1 MPGGRR
7 LPRALLLFAGLLGV
21 FGATRPQPDTTLD
34 GWRTLTGDRR
44 DVQAAEAFLKRLMSE
59 YHVTALSVAVLDQG
73 RTVFARTLGSLS
85 AGAPADARTVFRA
98 ASLTK
103 PVFAYL
109 VMKLVDEGVLGL
121 DTPLCRYLDKP
132 LHEYPAYASLR
143 GDARVERM
151 TARLLLSHQGG
162 LPNWRR
168 VRPDGPIR
176 FHSDPGDRFAYS
188 GEGYCL
194 LQFVIEQVTGRG
206 LATLARDK
214 VFEPLGM
221 RDTSFLWEARF
232 DGRFAVDLDGPLGGL
247 VQKTRL
253 SANAAA
259 SLVTNAPDYARF
271 AAAVMSGEGL
281 SPGARAAMLEPRVAL
296 TSRSLFSAPGTDR
309 GANRA
314 HKMAW
319 TPGWGTFEDQHG
331 PALFHVGMEEGCE
344 NYVELFP
351 GRGLGAVFLSLTT
364 SLESFSAPL
373 VDYALGPAFSPLAWL
388 EYGAPPPANRTPAGA
403 LAAAAGLAAGVL
415 GLALLARRW
424 RGRGGAR

>member
-1 MPGGRR
+1 
-7 LPRALLLFAGLLGV
+7 
-21 FGATRPQPDTTLD
+21 
-34 GWRTLTGDRR
+34 
-44 DVQAAEAFLKRLMSE
+44 
-59 YHVTALSVAVLDQG
+59 
-73 RTVFARTLGSLS
+73 
-85 AGAPADARTVFRA
+85 
-98 ASLTK
+98 
-103 PVFAYL
+103 
-109 VMKLVDEGVLGL
+109 
-121 DTPLCRYLDKP
+121 
-132 LHEYPAYASLR
+132 
-143 GDARVERM
+143 
-151 TARLLLSHQGG
+151 
-162 LPNWRR
+162 
-168 VRPDGPIR
+168 
-176 FHSDPGDRFAYS
+176 
-188 GEGYCL
+188 
-194 LQFVIEQVTGRG
+194 
-206 LATLARDK
+206 
-214 VFEPLGM
+214 
-221 RDTSFLWEARF
+221 
-232 DGRFAVDLDGPLGGL
+232 LDGPLGGL

-331 PALFHVGMEEGCE
+331 PALFHVGMEE
-344 NYVELFP
+344 V
-351 GRGLGAVFLSLTT
+351 TT